1 MSRTNPYKKKRR
13 AASQTL
19 LMYGEGLGE
28 ETFLKHLRGLYARNS
43 GVAVTIRNGK
53 GGNAVNIIIDAL
65 NTPGSFDNRIVVID
79 NDKGDVEMQR
89 ARQEAKN
96 RGIQLIENTPCLEA
110 ILLAIL
116 NDGKNYSNKRSSWCK
131 GEFESNYLDK
141 KKRTELNE
149 YGKFFPKSLLD
160 QQKAKV
166 LELQKFISIMEGGQ
180 S

>member
-28 ETFLKHLRGLYARNS
+28 EMILKYLRALYSRDS
-43 GVAVTIRNGK
+43 GVAIKIRRGK
-53 GGNAVNIIIDAL
+53 GGNAVNLVIDAS
-65 NTPGSFDNRIVVID
+65 NAPGGFDSRMVVLD
-79 NDKGDVEMQR
+79 NDKGDAEMQR

-96 RGIQLIENTPCLEA
+96 RSIELIENTPCLEA

-116 NDGKNYSNKRSSWCK
+116 NDGENYSSRQSSWCK
-131 GEFESNYLDK
+131 NEFESKYLDK
-141 KKRTELNE
+141 KKRTELAE
-149 YGKFFPKSLLD
+149 YGKIFPKSVLD
-160 QQKAKV
+160 QQKTKV
-166 LELQKFISIMEGGQ
+166 PELQKFISIMEGGQ